1 MTTIRPNLPP
11 LQPSAAQ
18 RPADAGRL
26 AAQKAFFAIAAGQAP
41 AAAQPVK
48 AAATATAAPA
58 KPATQVNRIA
68 SAPAEAPTRVL
79 RPGSLLDIKV

>member
-41 AAAQPVK
+41 AAAQSVK
-48 AAATATAAPA
+48 AAAPTAPARAAP
-58 KPATQVNRIA
+58 QVNRIA